1 MPLAGILFGLSM
13 EKDHLSR
20 KLAVILHA
28 DVVGS
33 TSLVQQNETLA
44 HERILAAFNNF
55 SETIAAYGGV
65 AREIRGDALVAEFD
79 RASDA
84 VAAALA
90 FQVSNGE
97 LNVRLDD
104 GIQPQLRMGISLGE
118 VVIANNTITGAGVV
132 LAQRLEQLA
141 DSGGV
146 VVQGS
151 VSETVPARMPFEFE
165 SLGEMT
171 LKGFDH
177 PVRAFAARLRPGEEI
192 PKPETDATPKT
203 AEPEGLQVPDKPSIA
218 VLPFNN
224 MSGDPEQEYFSDG
237 ITEDITTALSHFSDL
252 FVIARNSS
260 FTYKGKAVDTRLIAT
275 ELGVRYLLEGSVR
288 RAGDRIRINGQLIN
302 AETGNHIWAERF
314 DGDLEDIFELQDEIT
329 RKIVGSIAPQI
340 ELAEVERGR
349 GLQPVS
355 LSSYE
360 LSLKAKSEAFDA
372 FRLGDANTLQNAID
386 IANDALKQD
395 PRNTQA
401 LWLLGVTQMDQYLYQ
416 WGDDPVGA
424 LARAMQAAEKL
435 IHVDSS
441 NAAGYVLRGTLL
453 IHRREFDLAISDFE
467 RSLLLNP
474 NASLHLFFAAWGESL
489 AGLTKLAKEHA
500 ELGIRLSPREMDLW
514 MGVAYLALLQA
525 SFAEENFSDA
535 IKWGRLSLQMHAKAP
550 IRRALMVACCAY
562 AGNLE
567 EAAHH
572 ADELRVFS
580 PDFIPTI
587 LRGDLLLYRD
597 SAHNKLLIDGLR
609 KASLHEYKDN

>member
-1 MPLAGILFGLSM
+1 VPLAGILFGLSM

>member
-1 MPLAGILFGLSM
+1 
-13 EKDHLSR
+13 
-20 KLAVILHA
+20 
-28 DVVGS
+28 
-33 TSLVQQNETLA
+33 
-44 HERILAAFNNF
+44 
-55 SETIAAYGGV
+55 
-65 AREIRGDALVAEFD
+65 
-79 RASDA
+79 
-84 VAAALA
+84 
-90 FQVSNGE
+90 
-97 LNVRLDD
+97 
-104 GIQPQLRMGISLGE
+104 
-118 VVIANNTITGAGVV
+118 
-132 LAQRLEQLA
+132 
-141 DSGGV
+141 
-146 VVQGS
+146 
-151 VSETVPARMPFEFE
+151 
-165 SLGEMT
+165 
-171 LKGFDH
+171 
-177 PVRAFAARLRPGEEI
+177 
-192 PKPETDATPKT
+192 
-203 AEPEGLQVPDKPSIA
+203 
-218 VLPFNN
+218 

-260 FTYKGKAVDTRLIAT
+260 FTYKGKAVDTRLIAA

-349 GLQPVS
+349 GLQPAS

-372 FRLGDANTLQNAID
+372 FRLGDANALQNAID

-416 WGDDPVGA
+416 WGDDPAGA
-424 LARAMQAAEKL
+424 LERAMQAAEKL
-435 IHVDSS
+435 IQVDSS

-467 RSLLLNP
+467 RSLSLNA

-525 SFAEENFSDA
+525 SFAEEDFTDA
-535 IKWGRLSLQMHAKAP
+535 IKWGRLSIQMHAKAP

-562 AGNLE
+562 TGNLE
-567 EAAHH
+567 EAATH
-572 ADELRVFS
+572 ADELKIFS

-597 SAHNKLLIDGLR
+597 STHNKLLIEGLR
-609 KASLHEYKDN
+609 KAGLHE

>member
-1 MPLAGILFGLSM
+1 M
-13 EKDHLSR
+13 EKDQLSR

-28 DVVGS
+28 DVVDS
-33 TSLVQQNETLA
+33 TTLVQKDETLA
-44 HERILAAFNNF
+44 HERIQAAFHQF
-55 SETIAAYGGV
+55 SETINSYGGI
-65 AREIRGDALVAEFD
+65 AHELRGDALVAEFD

-84 VAAALA
+84 VTAALA
-90 FQVSNGE
+90 FQA
-97 LNVRLDD
+97 LNEAHNATLDYD
-104 GIQPQLRMGISLGE
+104 IQAYLRIGISLGE
-118 VVIANNTITGAGVV
+118 VIIADNTLTGAGVV

-141 DSGGV
+141 DSGGI

-151 VSETVPARMPFEFE
+151 VSETVPTRMPFDFE
-165 SLGEMT
+165 SLGEQQ
-171 LKGFDH
+171 LKGFDQ
-177 PVRAFAARLRPGEEI
+177 PVRAFAVRLQTGKELPAPEETATLQT
-192 PKPETDATPKT
+192 PKPKN
-203 AEPEGLQVPDKPSIA
+203 LQIPDKPSIA

-260 FTYKGKAVDTRLIAT
+260 FTYKGKAVDTRLVAA

-349 GLQPVS
+349 GLQPAS

-372 FRLGDANTLQNAID
+372 FRLGDANALQNAID

-401 LWLLGVTQMDQYLYQ
+401 LWLLGITQMDQYLYQ
-416 WGDDPVGA
+416 WGNDPAGA
-424 LARAMQAAEKL
+424 LERAMQAAEKL
-435 IHVDSS
+435 IQVDSS

-453 IHRREFDLAISDFE
+453 IHRREFDLAIPDFE

-514 MGVAYLALLQA
+514 MGIAYLALLQA
-525 SFAEENFSDA
+525 SFAEENFTDA
-535 IKWGRLSLQMHAKAP
+535 IKWGRLSIQMHAKAP

-562 AGNLE
+562 TGNLE
-567 EAAHH
+567 EAATH
-572 ADELRVFS
+572 ADELRTFS

-587 LRGDLLLYRD
+587 LRGDLLLYKD
-597 SAHNKLLIDGLR
+597 LAHNKLLIEGLR
-609 KASLHEYKDN
+609 KAGLHE